1 MRVHL
6 GRFDERSLPVG
17 RVLHLQSFCKL
28 PQKQY
33 VLKVDKSLN
42 FKNVKHEKEQIQ
54 SHTDCQHTQG
64 V

>member
-1 MRVHL
+1 MDLKEQIIQEYCR
-6 GRFDERSLPVG
+6 
-17 RVLHLQSFCKL
+17 L

-42 FKNVKHEKEQIQ
+42 FKNVKHEKESIQ
-54 SHTDCQHTQG
+54 SLTNCIHSQR